1 MGRTVYAVRTAA
13 KSHGNQACRS
23 RPNRLCLSVDLSVV
37 PARQCVE
44 RSHQSC
50 AAAHAQE
57 TGIVSHGP
65 LRLLVQLGEG
75 ETAPS
80 FAHRLGRRNGT
91 VDGKSF
97 CSAVG
102 LSYAR
107 LSAGE
112 PAEIRRLACLG
123 GADADQLIFH
133 SPHLQE
139 RGWFVIGHA
148 RLKFTAL
155 ARRRDRF
162 CPACLREDREHEPR
176 FGPIHR
182 GLWQVVVLRVCPRHN
197 CFLGDL
203 KDGAAANDPA
213 RSLAEPTAPA
223 ARPLESYLRDRII
236 HGVGETW
243 LDAQAF
249 HAVQLFCEALGTL
262 IVKGPGAKAKGLKP
276 HELVA
281 AGSAGFEV
289 LRGGPT
295 AVRSMLFDLWHDRGK
310 PSRAYGKLYRP
321 LLSCL
326 VERRDDPAFNDL
338 RGLVRDYVLDTFH
351 VPQGTSLL
359 GEECGRPRVHTI
371 ATAAKCYEVPRSRLA
386 RQLGASGQ
394 LEAEVRN
401 SGARH
406 HEILIPVRDIE
417 AAVAEVRGLSSMAT
431 AGARLGLDRHQ
442 MERLCVDGL
451 LRPQFDKDGAMPL
464 YAESEIMRFVASLR
478 AACRHDH
485 QSGPDHQPLPVAATR
500 CHCATT
506 WLIRRVQSGEL
517 SLTSTRPDPFHF
529 ADFLVSLSAVKE
541 MLLRIP
547 EGTVTTAQAA
557 KLLSVKPRT
566 VHALAAQG
574 YLTASLTDF
583 HLANRA
589 RRLFDPVEV
598 DNFARVHVVL
608 RILPGQRKA
617 KYLALQQFVS
627 ANGIQPLQ
635 LRETDEKIFR
645 RVEIEMISS
654 LPGGENLDRLLAFP
668 EGNADPDKHETKD
681 SNPENNPE
689 QEAGI

>member
-13 KSHGNQACRS
+13 KSHGNQASSS

-37 PARQCVE
+37 PAWQCVE
-44 RSHQSC
+44 RSHKSS
-50 AAAHAQE
+50 AAPHWQKLGA
-57 TGIVSHGP
+57 VSHGP
-65 LRLLVQLGEG
+65 LRLLVSLGHG

-80 FAHRLGRRNGT
+80 FAHRLARRNGAA
-91 VDGKSF
+91 DGKSF
-97 CSAVG
+97 CAKVG

-123 GADADQLIFH
+123 GADADQLLFYT
-133 SPHLQE
+133 PHLQD
-139 RGWFVIGHA
+139 RGWFDLGRA

-155 ARRRDRF
+155 TRSRIRF
-162 CPACLREDREHEPR
+162 CPACLREDREPR

-182 GLWQVVVLRVCPRHN
+182 GLWQVVGLRVCPRHN

-213 RSLAEPTAPA
+213 RSLAEPMAPA

-236 HGVGETW
+236 HGAG
-243 LDAQAF
+243 DAWHDGQAF
-249 HAVQLFCEALGTL
+249 HAVHLICEALGTL
-262 IVKGPGAKAKGLKP
+262 ILKGPGAKAKGLEP
-276 HELVA
+276 QELVA

-295 AVRSMLFDLWHDRGK
+295 AVRSVLFDLWQAAGK
-310 PSRAYGKLYRP
+310 PSRAYGELYRP
-321 LLSCL
+321 VLSCL
-326 VERRDDPAFNDL
+326 VERRGDPTFNDL
-338 RGLVRDYVLDTFH
+338 RGLVREYMLDTFH

-386 RQLGASGQ
+386 RQLRASGQ
-394 LEAEVRN
+394 LDAAVRN

-417 AAVAEVRGLSSMAT
+417 AAVAEVRGLSSVAT

-451 LRPQFDKDGAMPL
+451 LQPQFDKDGAMPL
-464 YAESEIMRFVASLR
+464 YAESEIMRFVGSLR

-485 QSGPDHQPLPVAATR
+485 QPGPDHQPLPVAATR

-547 EGTVTTAQAA
+547 KGTVTTAQAA

-583 HLANRA
+583 PLANRA
-589 RRLFDPVEV
+589 RRLFDSVEV

-627 ANGIQPLQ
+627 AHGIQPLQ

-645 RVEIEMISS
+645 RVEIEVIST
-654 LPGGENLDRLLAFP
+654 LPGGEHLDRLLAFP
-668 EGNADPDKHETKD
+668 EANADPDKHETKD
-681 SNPENNPE
+681 SNPKNNPE
-689 QEAGI
+689 HEAGI